1 MTCLLIC
8 VPPDKVALVWPKVSG
23 LIYDAMK
30 RGDVSSYGS
39 VEDAVLCG
47 DALLWIVRDG
57 LEIPAA
63 AVTELQQTEWRKVCV
78 IVACG
83 GTDMHRWIGLIAKI
97 EEFARA
103 ESCSATRIIGREGWA
118 RMLTAYRPKRVVLE
132 KELH

>member
-1 MTCLLIC
+1 
-8 VPPDKVALVWPKVSG
+8 VWPRVSR
-23 LIYDAMK
+23 LIYAAMK
-30 RGDVSSYGS
+30 RGDISSYGS

-83 GTDMHRWIGLIAKI
+83 GSDMDRWIGLIAKI

-103 ESCSATRIIGREGWA
+103 ENCTATRIIGREGWL
-118 RMLTAYRPKRVVLE
+118 RQESRRGG
-132 KELH
+132 

>member
-1 MTCLLIC
+1 MLRRPMTCLLIC

-23 LIYDAMK
+23 LIYHAMK
-30 RGDVSSYGS
+30 RGDISSYGS

-63 AVTELQQTEWRKVCV
+63 AVTELQQTEWRNVCV

-83 GTDMHRWIGLIAKI
+83 GTDIAREDGRERPGMHRWIGLIAKI

-103 ESCSATRIIGREGWA
+103 ESCSATRIIGRE
-118 RMLTAYRPKRVVLE
+118 
-132 KELH
+132 